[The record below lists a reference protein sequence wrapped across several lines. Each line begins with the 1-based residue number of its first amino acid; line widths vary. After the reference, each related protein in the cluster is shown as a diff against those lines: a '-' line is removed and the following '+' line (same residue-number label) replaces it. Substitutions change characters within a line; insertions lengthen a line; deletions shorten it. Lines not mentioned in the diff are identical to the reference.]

1 MSEYGLERF
10 PSRQTKAVSHCWAF
24 DSGYCIIDTRP
35 WLGML
40 MMGLAW
46 PNWEKQPAAH
56 SPLKGV
62 KNDHVQESTLTC
74 ITQSVLWLGLTSIA

>member
-1 MSEYGLERF
+1 
-10 PSRQTKAVSHCWAF
+10 
-24 DSGYCIIDTRP
+24 
-35 WLGML
+35 

-62 KNDHVQESTLTC
+62 KNYHVQGSTLTC
-74 ITQSVLWLGLTSIA
+74 ITQSVLWLGLTSTA